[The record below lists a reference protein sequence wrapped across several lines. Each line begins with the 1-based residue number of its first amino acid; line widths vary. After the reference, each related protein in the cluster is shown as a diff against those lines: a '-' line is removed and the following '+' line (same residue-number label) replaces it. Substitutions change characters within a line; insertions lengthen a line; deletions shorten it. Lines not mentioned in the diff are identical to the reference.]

1 LVVPKLFVSFSFF
14 SSSPAFFFNR
24 SCFYRQ
30 KEWKVWFELCFETAS
45 LKERQ
50 LLITHIKLWPKER
63 NRREKPRN
71 RYDQTERFSR
81 VKMRRALTFCCP
93 SFLRAFKRVYIYIW
107 CINLDSPNS
116 KGFPSPNSLIPEG
129 INL

>member
-1 LVVPKLFVSFSFF
+1 
-14 SSSPAFFFNR
+14 
-24 SCFYRQ
+24 
-30 KEWKVWFELCFETAS
+30 
-45 LKERQ
+45 LKERDNYA
-50 LLITHIKLWPKER
+50 LNTHQPWPKER

-71 RYDQTERFSR
+71 RYDQTESFSR

-116 KGFPSPNSLIPEG
+116 KGFPSPNSLVPEG